1 MSLLRHPTLPLIY
14 IGIQRGGRSHGLSY
28 PHANCY
34 LAIYDLSR
42 QKYTADV
49 QLAEISNGRADDST
63 PACLTYDD
71 LYNRI
76 YVGMFQSKR
85 GICVIEPESGELIQE
100 IRFASNDNN
109 NFFAWADPLSQTVSG
124 NLLLSVNRNNH
135 ELVALD
141 RASLQIKKFYLLVKR
156 LTAREPFWCGE
167 IMLLSA
173 TQVEM
178 DYFSFHLEL

>member
-1 MSLLRHPTLPLIY
+1 
-14 IGIQRGGRSHGLSY
+14 
-28 PHANCY
+28 
-34 LAIYDLSR
+34 
-42 QKYTADV
+42 
-49 QLAEISNGRADDST
+49 
-63 PACLTYDD
+63 
-71 LYNRI
+71 
-76 YVGMFQSKR
+76 MFQSKR

-124 NLLLSVNRNNH
+124 DLLLSVNRNNH

-167 IMLLSA
+167 IMPLSA